1 MNSIARGGPSVVMS
15 TFEAFCQALLRG
27 GTEYQIAL
35 KANQAIVATKMASQF
50 NSPKKSKIIASSS

>member
-1 MNSIARGGPSVVMS
+1 MS